1 VKASAAIAG
10 AAESVIPVP
19 IGNKQVLAADFATQL
34 ARTGQIRRAREVVK
48 HMQQLATEPAPVVA
62 LQRADL
68 QVQAWAMQALVDGPA
83 RKAIDQLIADS
94 ARIPDSAER
103 AKALAQAG
111 VVLSQH
117 ALLPPAA
124 ARALLTLAGESLKSV
139 PDARQRTVA
148 MGEWMVATGQV
159 ALSEAT
165 ALAKAGRL
173 SKALAVSEQLNALV
187 KEAPDLAS
195 KARLHALQYPMNVR
209 TGQSDKANKSLETSA
224 TLVGNMTDLG
234 EQAALLRAVAQLAGG
249 MALPPV
255 QSAATALRSH
265 IDAKP
270 GLNTEQAYVQLSL
283 AYAESGLRS
292 KADEYSRLAQTRKGL
307 TPMES
312 SILVSELIVR
322 SDLAAAQSLHNAGQY
337 QEAEAVLQRV
347 RGYLF

>member
-1 VKASAAIAG
+1 
-10 AAESVIPVP
+10 
-19 IGNKQVLAADFATQL
+19 
-34 ARTGQIRRAREVVK
+34 
-48 HMQQLATEPAPVVA
+48 
-62 LQRADL
+62 
-68 QVQAWAMQALVDGPA
+68 
-83 RKAIDQLIADS
+83 
-94 ARIPDSAER
+94 
-103 AKALAQAG
+103 
-111 VVLSQH
+111 
-117 ALLPPAA
+117 
-124 ARALLTLAGESLKSV
+124 
-139 PDARQRTVA
+139 
-148 MGEWMVATGQV
+148 
-159 ALSEAT
+159 
-165 ALAKAGRL
+165 
-173 SKALAVSEQLNALV
+173 
-187 KEAPDLAS
+187 
-195 KARLHALQYPMNVR
+195 
-209 TGQSDKANKSLETSA
+209 
-224 TLVGNMTDLG
+224 MTDLG